1 MDTEYEIAP
10 SIENTKTATFVRPK
24 VSSRSKD
31 GTLVSVSS
39 RSHRWIIDEP
49 EIKGGTDL
57 GPTPLESLLGSLVG
71 CKSVI
76 LKLVAQAIGFAY
88 DELTIDC
95 EGTADM
101 RGARGVKGVRP
112 YFSSVTLMIELTTDE
127 DSKRLE
133 LLRRNVEQRCPV
145 MNLFESADVEMNVT
159 WRTRPTAASAQK
171 DVS

>member
-1 MDTEYEIAP
+1 METEYEIAP
-10 SIENTKTATFVRPK
+10 TIENTKTATLVHPLVK
-24 VSSRSKD
+24 SRSTS
-31 GTLVSVSS
+31 GTYVSVSS

-49 EIKGGTDL
+49 EIKGGSDL

-71 CKSVI
+71 CESVV
-76 LKLVAQAIGFAY
+76 LKLVAEAIGFAY
-88 DELTIDC
+88 DELTIEC

-112 YFSSVTLMIELTTDE
+112 YFSSVTMTIELTTDE
-127 DSKRLE
+127 DDKRLE

-159 WRTRPTAASAQK
+159 WRTRATAS
-171 DVS
+171 